1 MSLIRLSIRNT
12 RRQPKRTILTI
23 LAIAAAVAFTTFF
36 DAYINGTMESFLTSL
51 IRMDYGHV
59 KIVPEKGYQ
68 RTRPLSLDDGFY
80 DMNRIIEIVE
90 EVEGVEQV
98 SPRIKFGVLLD
109 GGDKSIPAMGNA
121 LILSREKGLMDI
133 EDYVI
138 QGRIPSDTS
147 AEVLVGYELAE
158 RLGLGIGDEFFF
170 VTSTSYGGL
179 GPGVYEIVGLSKSG
193 IGMVD
198 RSIFYIPLVEAQYQ
212 LAMEDRA
219 LEIVCKVKDG
229 MENSIEMGNKISQA
243 LKDAGITGLAVVSWN
258 EQGAMVD
265 SVGSAK
271 YMGKVVMFLFGI
283 IAITTVINTVLISV
297 MERVREI
304 GALRAL
310 GFGRR
315 YIVKMILLETSFLGA
330 IGTIVGLFVGLSIS
344 IWLNHTGIDF
354 TVLMEGIDIPMST
367 IVYPQPSLGLAIQS
381 GIFGMLISLVAAWY
395 PARVAIRLQ
404 PAKALG
410 THR

>member
-36 DAYINGTMESFLTSL
+36 DAYINGTMESFLNSI

-59 KIVPEKGYQ
+59 KIVPEKGYH

-80 DMNRIIEIVE
+80 DMNRIVEIIEKVD
-90 EVEGVEQV
+90 GVEQV

-121 LILSREKGLMDI
+121 LIPSREKGLMDLEEYVVSGKVPN
-133 EDYVI
+133 EDA
-138 QGRIPSDTS
+138 
-147 AEVLVGYELAE
+147 AEVLVGAELAK
-158 RLGLGIGDEFFF
+158 RLGLGLGDEFFF

-179 GPGVYEIVGLSKSG
+179 GPGVYKIVGLSKTG
-193 IGMVD
+193 IGMYD
-198 RSIFYIPLVEAQYQ
+198 RSVFYLPLSEAQYQ

-219 LEIVCKVKDG
+219 LEIVCKVKNG
-229 MENSIEMGNKISQA
+229 MENSVLIADNIRKVLDEENIA
-243 LKDAGITGLAVVSWN
+243 GLAVVAWN
-258 EQGAMVD
+258 EQGAMVE
-265 SVGSAK
+265 SIGSAK

-283 IAITTVINTVLISV
+283 IAVTTVINTVLISV

-330 IGTIVGLFVGLSIS
+330 IGTIVGIVVGLSVS

-354 TVLMEGIDIPMST
+354 TSLIEGIDIPMSP
-367 IVYPQPSLGLAIQS
+367 IVYPQPSVGLAIQS
-381 GIFGMLISLVAAWY
+381 GVFGLVISLVAAWY